1 MVYAADQKLSVY
13 RKQKWTRRV
22 VMAGRWTQL
31 QQIVTTAVI
40 TFSIVFLTQ
49 ANAVAGGSSFQ
60 LGIPGV
66 QGGVVTT
73 TEPLAAQAG
82 AKMLREGGNA
92 IDAAAAISFALNV
105 VEPQSSGIG
114 GGGFMMIYLA
124 DTGETFVVDS
134 REKAPAAAT
143 PDMFVSQPSFS
154 TRSTSGYAVGV
165 PGTLKGI
172 DTALANWGTK
182 SLSETL
188 QPAIDLAEN
197 GFRVSARLAEGVL
210 SSRLTNELGNPA
222 YNVARSVF
230 HPVGVPVEAGDLLVQ
245 PDLAN
250 TFKDI
255 ADHGAGAFY
264 SGPLAQ
270 AIVDTQLNTRS
281 ANPDGVGRMQLIDL
295 ADYEVAIREPVES
308 DYRGYRIVSMP
319 PPSSGGLTAI
329 QILKQMER
337 FPVGDESEG
346 FGFGST
352 RTLNVLIESMRLAF
366 ADRAVWIG
374 DEDFVDVPKDGLLSD
389 DYIALRSALIDP
401 DTRQVVVVADDP
413 RPYDF
418 AYNDQDEKAI
428 LLASNLPDDEGLNT
442 THFSIVDRHG
452 NIVTYT
458 STIESS
464 WGTGLMVPGY
474 GFLLNNE
481 LTDFNRV
488 PTFNP
493 DPLNFNPGANDLA
506 AGKRPRSSMAPT
518 MIFDGKTPIA
528 AYGSPGGSTIIDSVV
543 NITTNMIDHE
553 MPIQEAINAPRLAQ
567 TSANGST
574 RRELGFDDD
583 VLDELTFLGH
593 TFRSPL
599 FPGIVGNAIGSV
611 QAVLVDRKDLQYGAA
626 DKRRIGSVISVR
638 CSEIE
643 SISHKGKSHKGK
655 SKKCKKNNEE

>member
-1 MVYAADQKLSVY
+1 ML
-13 RKQKWTRRV
+13 RRC
-22 VMAGRWTQL
+22 TPLQL
-31 QQIVTTAVI
+31 VARIAVI
-40 TFSIVFLTQ
+40 TFSILFLTQ
-49 ANAVAGGSSFQ
+49 QPAVAHDSSFQ

-82 AKMLREGGNA
+82 AEMLRAGGNA

-124 DTGETFVVDS
+124 DSGETFVVDS
-134 REKAPAAAT
+134 REKAPATVT
-143 PDMFVSQPSFS
+143 PDMFVSQSSFS
-154 TRSTSGYAVGV
+154 IRSTSGYAVGV
-165 PGTLKGI
+165 PGTLMGI
-172 DTALANWGTK
+172 DTALAQWGTK
-182 SLSETL
+182 SLSETI
-188 QPAIDLAEN
+188 QPAIALAEN
-197 GFRVSARLAEGVL
+197 GFRVSSRLAEGVL
-210 SSRLTNELGNPA
+210 SSRLTNEVGDPA
-222 YNVARSVF
+222 YEVARSVF
-230 HPVGVPVEAGDLLVQ
+230 HPGGVPVVAGDLLVQ

-250 TFKDI
+250 TFKHI
-255 ADHGAGAFY
+255 ADHGASELY

-270 AIVDTQLNTRS
+270 AIIDTQLNTRS
-281 ANPDGVGRMQLIDL
+281 TNPDGVGRMQLQDL
-295 ADYEVAIREPVES
+295 ADYDVAIREPVTG

-319 PPSSGGLTAI
+319 PPSSGGTTAI

-337 FPVGDESEG
+337 FPIGDESEG

-366 ADRAVWIG
+366 ADRAVWLG
-374 DEDFVDVPKDGLLSD
+374 DEDFVDIPTDGLLSD
-389 DYIALRSALIDP
+389 EFIAIRSALIDP
-401 DTRQVVVVADDP
+401 DSRQLVVVADDP
-413 RPYDF
+413 RPYDV
-418 AYNDQDEKAI
+418 AYNEKDDKAI

-488 PTFNP
+488 PTVNL
-493 DPLNFNPGANDLA
+493 DPANFNPGANDLA
-506 AGKRPRSSMAPT
+506 PGKRPRSSMAPT
-518 MIFDGKTPIA
+518 MIFDGKKPIV

-543 NITTNMIDHE
+543 NITTNLIDHE

-574 RRELGFDDD
+574 RREQGFEET
-583 VLDELTFLGH
+583 VVDELTVLGH
-593 TFRSPL
+593 TFRAPL

-611 QAVLVDRKDLQYGAA
+611 QAVLVDRKKDQYGAA
-626 DKRRIGSVISVR
+626 DKRRIGSVISIR
-638 CSEIE
+638 CSEIDLP
-643 SISHKGKSHKGK
+643 SSKGK
-655 SKKCKKNNEE
+655 SKKSSKSCK